1 MSGRTSGSPASVM
14 QCWRLNQLA
23 SAQALQL
30 PKGEFAL
37 LADASA
43 LHLQE
48 QRGSVLAGFLFGM
61 PSSHPQPH
69 FSQQWF
75 LTRFEDLLYLER
87 IVVAPSLQ
95 RTGIG
100 SALLARAVD
109 WSLAAGLQGLCC
121 QVHDRPRN
129 SAAHAF
135 VLASGFTALESV
147 MLPSRE
153 IVTMYQ
159 RSIAIATP

>member
-1 MSGRTSGSPASVM
+1 MSGRTAGLSSSVL

-23 SAQALQL
+23 SAQAMQL
-30 PKGEFAL
+30 PKGEFES

-48 QRGSVLAGFLFGM
+48 QWGSVLAGFALGM
-61 PSSHPQPH
+61 PSSRPQPH

-75 LTRFEDLLYLER
+75 LTRFEDFLYLER
-87 IVVAPSLQ
+87 IVVVPDLQ
-95 RTGIG
+95 RSGIG
-100 SALLARAVD
+100 SALLARAQA
-109 WSLAAGLQGLCC
+109 WGQAAGLQTMCC

-129 SAAHAF
+129 SAAHSF

-147 MLPSRE
+147 MLPSRD

-159 RSIAIATP
+159 RSIAIAMP